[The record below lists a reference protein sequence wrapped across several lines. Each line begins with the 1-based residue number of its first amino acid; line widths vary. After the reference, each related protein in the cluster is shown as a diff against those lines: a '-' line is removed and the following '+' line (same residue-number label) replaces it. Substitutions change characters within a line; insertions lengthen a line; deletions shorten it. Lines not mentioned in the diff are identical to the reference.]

1 MKFLYDG
8 KGEPRA
14 FLEGQY
20 LYAMS
25 GHPVGFLDAT
35 HVHRLSDGGYVGE
48 LYQDMVVDTYT
59 SSPGTAPSPGSPGRA
74 PPADNPG
81 GRGTFDYGYPCRID
95 GLFDG

>member
-1 MKFLYDG
+1 VKFLFDG

-14 FLEGQY
+14 FVEAY
-20 LYAMS
+20 FVYAMN
-25 GHPVGFLDAT
+25 GEPVGFLSGP
-35 HVHRLSDGGYVGE
+35 HVHRLSDGAFVGE

-59 SSPGTAPSPGSPGRA
+59 SSPGTAPAPGVPGRV

-95 GLFDG
+95 ALFA